1 MREPSEV
8 FGWATGNLSKRCE
21 LDFDDGFAC
30 LHHSEELC
38 DVFLSNLHDNP
49 CLSASSNEKLLHVE
63 ADVEL
68 LRDHKGPTMFS
79 LNSRTSSPLSGA
91 SMATLCSCR
100 VKEVLRE
107 RERVAD
113 LPLQMAQQKV
123 VVKLSAMADERTKQ
137 KAMEVVADIYEQ
149 KMTIIGEM
157 DPVKIAKKL
166 KKIGKVDIVSVGPAK
181 EEKKEE
187 KKAEKK

>member
-49 CLSASSNEKLLHVE
+49 RLSASSNEKLLHVE

-79 LNSRTSSPLSGA
+79 LSSRTSSPLSGA
-91 SMATLCSCR
+91 SMPTLCSCR

-107 RERVAD
+107 RER
-113 LPLQMAQQKV
+113 
-123 VVKLSAMADERTKQ
+123 ERERESCRPSSSDG
-137 KAMEVVADIYEQ
+137 AEQ

>member
-49 CLSASSNEKLLHVE
+49 RLSASSNEKLLHVE

-68 LRDHKGPTMFS
+68 LRDHKGPTMK
-79 LNSRTSSPLSGA
+79 
-91 SMATLCSCR
+91 CSER
-100 VKEVLRE
+100 ERERE

-123 VVKLSAMADERTKQ
+123 VVKLSAMTDERTKQ
-137 KAMEVVADIYEQ
+137 KAMEVVADIYGVDSMAADLKEQ